1 LHDPSV
7 VIHDRV
13 PARLPNLSRH
23 GRRAFGSAATVGAS
37 PRPVGLKG
45 SIRPLF
51 TVPGGNGLAV
61 EEIVAVAEEA
71 TTKKRPASKPRA
83 SRSKKT
89 VAETESGAAEAVV
102 ATVPAPA
109 TEPTNGAVTIPDD
122 APAEAAPKPR
132 SPRRTRAVASAA
144 VVANAEPERPAADTV
159 IPAPEVAP
167 VAAAEMSAGAFRGEP
182 SFIPVS
188 PQPASEVA
196 SPNSAPVSAP
206 AAHEKPVS
214 DGFAGVD
221 VGESARDSTLP
232 TPAAASEPVPA
243 QPVAPVEAASASTN
257 GAPRAGEDGPRPVPN
272 PALAAAIDA
281 VLSPDLREPT
291 QPREGSSRRRRRGKD
306 RDRERFDGQ
315 DRAFPSDGRAGG
327 GWQNGPGHGPPPGQA
342 QFQPYPQQRPP
353 RPQGQPPYQQQH
365 QQQQFQRQ
373 AAPPEITIAD
383 LESKEPEQLLELA
396 REMEIQGVARLSKP
410 DTMIRILRAQT
421 EKDGGTFGDGVL
433 EVIEDGF
440 GFLRGQ
446 RFLPGPDDIYVS
458 QSQIRRF
465 GLRAGDRVSG
475 MCRPPKDNEKFFSL
489 LRVEAVN
496 GVDPDVARKRPTFDT
511 LTPIFPLERI
521 ELETQGNI
529 LSTRL
534 LDLVAP
540 IGRGQRGLIVSPPKA
555 GKTMLLKSIA
565 NGISANCPDIHQM
578 VCLIG
583 ERPEEVT
590 DMRRSIDGEV
600 ISSTFDEPVEDHTK
614 VAEMA
619 LERAKRLVEGGRDVV
634 ILLDSITRLA
644 RAYNLAV
651 PPSGRTLSGG
661 IDPVA
666 LYPPK
671 RFFGAARNIE
681 GGGSL
686 TIVSTCL
693 IDTGSRMDD
702 VIYEEFKGTG
712 NMELHLD
719 RKLAERRIYPAIDV
733 QRSGTRREELL
744 LDDYAL
750 RQVWTMRRMVSMLGG
765 SEGTELLLSRLAKTQ
780 TNDEFLE
787 TLNKDI

>member
-1 LHDPSV
+1 MTVEETVEPKPAPRR
-7 VIHDRV
+7 RV
-13 PARLPNLSRH
+13 SRARVTPE
-23 GRRAFGSAATVGAS
+23 A
-37 PRPVGLKG
+37 
-45 SIRPLF
+45 
-51 TVPGGNGLAV
+51 AV
-61 EEIVAVAEEA
+61 EEPAQGDGVGAIAVAEAPQEVAEA
-71 TTKKRPASKPRA
+71 PPAKPAA
-83 SRSKKT
+83 SRSSRSRAASKAIVADEITPAPEPTPTVEVPSAT
-89 VAETESGAAEAVV
+89 VAPELPIAAEATPIAPPIAPPIPPPTPPVEDAAPQV
-102 ATVPAPA
+102 ERSAEPQSAPSLTAPENLTPEAIGEFLLDPRSEFGTRSRSRDSRRGRDRNATSRP
-109 TEPTNGAVTIPDD
+109 PTPERGSNGAERNTPDGRD
-122 APAEAAPKPR
+122 NRYPSYQQPR
-132 SPRRTRAVASAA
+132 PR
-144 VVANAEPERPAADTV
+144 N
-159 IPAPEVAP
+159 
-167 VAAAEMSAGAFRGEP
+167 GATYQQP
-182 SFIPVS
+182 QSQ
-188 PQPASEVA
+188 PQP
-196 SPNSAPVSAP
+196 
-206 AAHEKPVS
+206 
-214 DGFAGVD
+214 
-221 VGESARDSTLP
+221 
-232 TPAAASEPVPA
+232 
-243 QPVAPVEAASASTN
+243 
-257 GAPRAGEDGPRPVPN
+257 
-272 PALAAAIDA
+272 
-281 VLSPDLREPT
+281 
-291 QPREGSSRRRRRGKD
+291 
-306 RDRERFDGQ
+306 
-315 DRAFPSDGRAGG
+315 
-327 GWQNGPGHGPPPGQA
+327 
-342 QFQPYPQQRPP
+342 
-353 RPQGQPPYQQQH
+353 
-365 QQQQFQRQ
+365 QQQQQRSG
-373 AAPPEITIAD
+373 PPHITIAELD
-383 LESKEPEQLLELA
+383 AKTPEELAEMARELEIPTFQRLPRPEQ
-396 REMEIQGVARLSKP
+396 MVRL
-410 DTMIRILRAQT
+410 LRAQT
-421 EKDGGTFGDGVL
+421 EKDGQIFGDGIL
-433 EVIEDGF
+433 EIIEDGF
-440 GFLRGQ
+440 GFLRGP

-465 GLRAGDRVSG
+465 GLRTGDRVSG
-475 MCRPPKDNEKFFSL
+475 QVRPPKDNEKFFSL

-496 GVDPDVARKRPTFDT
+496 GIDPETARRRPSFDT
-511 LTPIFPLERI
+511 LTPIFPLELVN
-521 ELETQGNI
+521 LETAPNI

-534 LDLVAP
+534 LNLVAP

-565 NGISANCPDIHQM
+565 NGISTNCPDIHLM

-590 DMRRSIDGEV
+590 DMRRSIEGEV

-719 RKLAERRIYPAIDV
+719 RKLAERRIYPSIDI

-744 LDDYAL
+744 LDESTL

-765 SEGTELLLSRLAKTQ
+765 SEGTELVLGRLAKTQ
-780 TNDEFLE
+780 SNQEFLE
-787 TLNKDI
+787 TLNRDI